1 MGGFGVAQ
9 IVIFI
14 GFLELFVM
22 KQKEGSFPGDMS
34 LVNPF
39 EKQWESFSEET
50 KLRKRAIELN
60 NGRAAQMGIFA
71 MVIHEVLNN
80 QPYIIN
86 DILGERLCRHA
97 CLPSLHCAAGD
108 EPRAASSGRD
118 RDGLTFMRPAACL
131 FGLHH
136 GDLLLPSMRVL
147 LQ

>member
-39 EKQWESFSEET
+39 EKQWENFDEET

-60 NGRAAQMGIFA
+60 NGRAAQMGIFG
-71 MVIHEVLNN
+71 MIIHEILNN

-86 DILGERLCRHA
+86 DILGEY
-97 CLPSLHCAAGD
+97 
-108 EPRAASSGRD
+108 
-118 RDGLTFMRPAACL
+118 
-131 FGLHH
+131 
-136 GDLLLPSMRVL
+136 LLLY
-147 LQ
+147 

>member
-1 MGGFGVAQ
+1 MPCHDCWCAVRASLQMGPLGIAQ
-9 IVIFI
+9 IVVFI

-39 EKQWESFSEET
+39 EKQWDAFDEET

-71 MVIHEVLNN
+71 MIIHEILSN

-86 DILGERLCRHA
+86 DIVGELRICTI
-97 CLPSLHCAAGD
+97 SNYYKGKT
-108 EPRAASSGRD
+108 ASPHPA
-118 RDGLTFMRPAACL
+118 LTHPFTTAK
-131 FGLHH
+131 
-136 GDLLLPSMRVL
+136 
-147 LQ
+147 